1 MWIELL
7 ARLSTKILADS
18 RERSYSTSGPEQIDV
33 KMGLAQQKKYGAYL
47 HCGHDSRPLQLL
59 TFEQPKQDLQRS
71 AEHPL
76 GEQHRALRSQDSSFA
91 RMEGW

>member
-33 KMGLAQQKKYGAYL
+33 VKMGLAQQKKYGAYL
-47 HCGHDSRPLQLL
+47 HNGQILDPY
-59 TFEQPKQDLQRS
+59 TY
-71 AEHPL
+71 
-76 GEQHRALRSQDSSFA
+76 
-91 RMEGW
+91 